1 MKTIRTNHLVYSVE
15 APCDIYPTA
24 TEDLDLVVDLV
35 AEAIWDVSDRNSV
48 DKDYIKS
55 EILAQLEDGEDYT
68 YFIAY
73 DDDYHMEYI
82 KVHFLHLVERA

>member
-1 MKTIRTNHLVYSVE
+1 MKTIRTNHLIYSVE
-15 APCDIYPTA
+15 APCDIHPTA

-35 AEAIWDVSDRNSV
+35 AAAIWDVSDRNSV

-55 EILAQLEDGEDYT
+55 EILDQLEDGEDYT

-82 KVHFLHLVERA
+82 KVHFLRLVERA

>member
-15 APCDIYPTA
+15 APCDIHPTA

-68 YFIAY
+68 YFVAY

-82 KVHFLHLVERA
+82 KVHFLRLVERA

>member
-15 APCDIYPTA
+15 APCDIHPTA

-35 AEAIWDVSDRNSV
+35 AEAIWDVGDHNRV
-48 DKDYIKS
+48 DKDDIKS

-68 YFIAY
+68 YFVAY

-82 KVHFLHLVERA
+82 KVHFLRLVERA